1 MSQLSHAGPLPFDP
15 AVAQPMP
22 PDPAPPDPALP
33 DPVALDPMAPTPLPG
48 GADARSAFH
57 QVAGSLG
64 QLILRP
70 FAGRAGQVSGR
81 AAVACGACCLAL
93 CSFYVGSELAR
104 FVAGGLAVR
113 AESAVARP
121 LSSPRAGSSD
131 ATSFPPTQTY
141 AQGWSPGYAAP
152 PVTAAYVPAG
162 PGQTWSPNDVD
173 WAAVE
178 WMLAVLLSDP
188 DDEAWNWVWF
198 DATLPPPHLL
208 LLAYWDDPR
217 GSSPVYLPWDSGTP
231 GAPAPTRAGGWGPQ
245 SAWAGTTSM
254 SQGSYPIYGSAPA
267 YSGSVTEST
276 PPAPP
281 PAAPPP
287 TPEAPGFPTTG
298 EMAPG
303 SR

>member
-1 MSQLSHAGPLPFDP
+1 MSELSHAGPLPFDP
-15 AVAQPMP
+15 AAAQPAP
-22 PDPAPPDPALP
+22 PDPAPPDPAAD
-33 DPVALDPMAPTPLPG
+33 DPLAPTPLPG

-64 QLILRP
+64 QLLLRP

-81 AAVACGACCLAL
+81 LAVVCGACCLAL

-104 FVAGGLAVR
+104 FVVGGLAVR
-113 AESAVARP
+113 AENAPPRSLSDPPSGIPVAN
-121 LSSPRAGSSD
+121 SYV
-131 ATSFPPTQTY
+131 PTQTS
-141 AQGWSPGYAAP
+141 AQRWSAGYPSA
-152 PVTAAYVPAG
+152 PVTAAYVPVG
-162 PGQTWSPNDVD
+162 PWQAWSPSDVD

-188 DDEAWNWVWF
+188 DDEAWSWVWD

-217 GSSPVYLPWDSGTP
+217 SQSPVYLPWDSGTP
-231 GAPAPTRAGGWGPQ
+231 GAPAPTRFGGWGPQ
-245 SAWAGTTSM
+245 TAWAGSAPA
-254 SQGSYPIYGSAPA
+254 SQASYPIYGSAPA

-276 PPAPP
+276 PAPP

-287 TPEAPGFPTTG
+287 PEEAGFPSTG